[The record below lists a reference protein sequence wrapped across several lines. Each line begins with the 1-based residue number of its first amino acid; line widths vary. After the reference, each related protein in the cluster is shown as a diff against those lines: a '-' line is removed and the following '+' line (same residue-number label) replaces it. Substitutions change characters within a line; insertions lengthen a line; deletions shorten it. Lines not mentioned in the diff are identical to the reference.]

1 MVLRAMETTT
11 AWLKRFQERGML
23 ISGLETILAVF
34 WQRVWLFSALA
45 HPTPNLPDSKLKTFQ
60 LMAFAE
66 AISR

>member
-1 MVLRAMETTT
+1 MVLRATETTT
-11 AWLKRFQERGML
+11 AWPKRFQKRGKL

-45 HPTPNLPDSKLKTFQ
+45 HLTHNLPDSKLKTFR